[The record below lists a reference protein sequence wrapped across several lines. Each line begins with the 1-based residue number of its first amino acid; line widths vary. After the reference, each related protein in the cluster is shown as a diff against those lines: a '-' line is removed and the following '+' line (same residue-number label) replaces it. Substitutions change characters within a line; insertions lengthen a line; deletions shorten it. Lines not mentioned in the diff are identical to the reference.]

1 MKIGVPKE
9 IKTHEY
15 RVGLVPDS
23 VVKLKA
29 LGHEIIVQSSAG
41 VGIGV
46 SDQAYFDAGA
56 RIAATAD
63 EVFAEAELL
72 VKVKEPQAE
81 EVKKLRTG
89 QVVFTFLHLAA
100 NRQLAEALLQSG
112 VVAIAYE
119 TVTDDLGRLPL
130 LMPMSAVAGRIAV
143 QSGAHQ
149 LEKPQGGRGLL
160 LGGVPGVKPGKVVII
175 GGGTVGVNAAHIA
188 LGIGAEVVLLD
199 ISTDRIADL
208 TKQFGADLQV
218 MQATAQAIEDQ
229 LVDADLV
236 IGAVLI
242 PGAAAPKVVTKAAIS
257 KMQPGSVVVDV
268 AIDQGGCIE
277 TSRPT
282 SFSDPT
288 YVESG
293 VIHQCITNLPGAVPR
308 TSTFALNN
316 ATLAFIIELA
326 NKGYVQACLTN
337 SNLLAGLNI
346 CRGKVTHASVAKA
359 IDHSYVPA
367 LDVLK
372 KGDGYGD

>member
-149 LEKPQGGRGLL
+149 LEKPQGGRGFAAGRHCQPAAACGRCLCSGGEQAGRIPAPARQDRRVRHRL
-160 LGGVPGVKPGKVVII
+160 SDTGRQLHPRLHPCGGPGPSPCGGLGALGGFSIFV
-175 GGGTVGVNAAHIA
+175 A
-188 LGIGAEVVLLD
+188 LGRYCQSTQLDWTRLSGAGNRNRH
-199 ISTDRIADL
+199 ISCIA
-208 TKQFGADLQV
+208 
-218 MQATAQAIEDQ
+218 
-229 LVDADLV
+229 
-236 IGAVLI
+236 
-242 PGAAAPKVVTKAAIS
+242 
-257 KMQPGSVVVDV
+257 
-268 AIDQGGCIE
+268 GG
-277 TSRPT
+277 
-282 SFSDPT
+282 
-288 YVESG
+288 
-293 VIHQCITNLPGAVPR
+293 
-308 TSTFALNN
+308 
-316 ATLAFIIELA
+316 
-326 NKGYVQACLTN
+326 
-337 SNLLAGLNI
+337 
-346 CRGKVTHASVAKA
+346 
-359 IDHSYVPA
+359 
-367 LDVLK
+367 
-372 KGDGYGD
+372 